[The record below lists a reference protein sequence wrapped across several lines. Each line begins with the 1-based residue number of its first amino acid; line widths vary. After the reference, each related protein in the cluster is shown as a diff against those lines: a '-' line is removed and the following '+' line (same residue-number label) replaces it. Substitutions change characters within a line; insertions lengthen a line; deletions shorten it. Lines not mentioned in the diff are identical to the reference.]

1 MKKKSIQ
8 IATFSRYT
16 VKKTTFLGFLNQR
29 AKNILNFSLLL
40 NSFFFYEKFYLAP
53 FLL

>member
-1 MKKKSIQ
+1 MIQ

-16 VKKTTFLGFLNQR
+16 VEKPTFFRFLTQR

-40 NSFFFYEKFYLAP
+40 NSVFSYKKFYLAP